1 MLLPDEKQTGSIQI
15 TKSVA
20 DSSTIVNE
28 SNEDSTPDDPE
39 YTDPDESG
47 LRSGKGPSFL
57 SRLFGD
63 F

>member
-1 MLLPDEKQTGSIQI
+1 MEDQDVSADES
-15 TKSVA
+15 
-20 DSSTIVNE
+20 D
-28 SNEDSTPDDPE
+28 

>member
-1 MLLPDEKQTGSIQI
+1 MS
-15 TKSVA
+15 
-20 DSSTIVNE
+20 E
-28 SNEDSTPDDPE
+28 SGKEALEEETE